1 MFLMFRVSC
10 SQSLTIYI
18 SEKKSYNI
26 PTIFYIK
33 QHKSEIR
40 ELEQVFY
47 LFNFF
52 NFTPRN
58 FMVVVGGG
66 DGVGGVCLMFAAVV
80 I

>member
-1 MFLMFRVSC
+1 MFRVSC

-18 SEKKSYNI
+18 SGKKSYNI

-40 ELEQVFY
+40 EFE
-47 LFNFF
+47 NKFF
-52 NFTPRN
+52 VCLKNKIKITPRN

-66 DGVGGVCLMFAAVV
+66 DGDGGVCLMFAAVV

>member
-1 MFLMFRVSC
+1 MFRVSC

-52 NFTPRN
+52 FFFTPRN